1 MLFLLSE
8 SSSTESIKF
17 EVESVLI
24 IVKYGYLCYLPNKYS
39 LPQRNFGY
47 KYSIITCRNVLPYW
61 MVLDIT
67 YCTSDIV
74 D

>member
-47 KYSIITCRNVLPYW
+47 KYSIITCRNV
-61 MVLDIT
+61 
-67 YCTSDIV
+67 
-74 D
+74 